1 MKLLKLT
8 KHLQQPR
15 LNTLCAID
23 SVTNVYYLRQTVK
36 TDSSTSPAFN
46 IIDVRWLENKQT
58 HKNWHL

>member
-23 SVTNVYYLRQTVK
+23 SVTNVSYLRQTVK
-36 TDSSTSPAFN
+36 TDSSASSAFN
-46 IIDVRWLENKQT
+46 IIDVR
-58 HKNWHL
+58 